1 MIEPQHPLVCATA
14 DTPAGV
20 RDRRISAPIR
30 FSVPL
35 FPREEI
41 NHVATPLGQRARQHA
56 VLSVLRQQL
65 ANHLENKAAGVL
77 FRATCF

>member
-1 MIEPQHPLVCATA
+1 MLARLGKRAWPHCGGCRHSIMIEPQHPLVWATA

-35 FPREEI
+35 LPREEI
-41 NHVATPLGQRARQHA
+41 NHVATPLAQRAH
-56 VLSVLRQQL
+56 
-65 ANHLENKAAGVL
+65 
-77 FRATCF
+77 